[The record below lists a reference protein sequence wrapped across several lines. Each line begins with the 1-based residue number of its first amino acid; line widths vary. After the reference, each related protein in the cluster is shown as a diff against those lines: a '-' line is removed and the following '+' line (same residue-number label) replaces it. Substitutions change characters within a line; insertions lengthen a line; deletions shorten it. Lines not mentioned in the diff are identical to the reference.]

1 MIKVKFT
8 GLKVLINRFE
18 RAQNRAK
25 GITDMVM
32 EEAQAL
38 SSSSKSLAPV
48 KTGKL
53 RNSHYFKKEEGKNRV
68 IATIG
73 FKAFYAPYQDFG
85 TGRKFKLTST
95 LSPYQN
101 YIAGFKGANQ
111 DHKGLRAR
119 KFLFH
124 HYVITTKRITRKA
137 RTRFKNIMKT

>member
-8 GLKVLINRFE
+8 GLKILINRFE

-25 GITDMVM
+25 DINSMVM

-38 SSSSKSLAPV
+38 SSSAKSLAPV

-68 IATIG
+68 TATIG

-85 TGRKFKLTST
+85 TGRRFKLTST

>member
-68 IATIG
+68 TATIG